1 MDPLELILII
11 LVIAYLGIFTIHIL
25 YKCTKLEPQL
35 KYYHYGLAFFALM
48 FMLARI
54 FFLIND
60 LVYEASLNPSDKQ
73 GIFYLLGSISSGLA
87 VLGIMFVVE
96 KYVYKKLHFI
106 PSIIVLISI
115 ILMILLPTINNT
127 NMVTIYTGFGV
138 GISVIIP
145 ILYLIVGYQV
155 SGHTRKKSFILAF
168 AIIILLFGNIFNMGL
183 LKDAFPI
190 FKILSP
196 ITILIGFITF
206 HYGLLF
212 Y

>member
-73 GIFYLLGSISSGLA
+73 GLYYLFGSISSGLA

-168 AIIILLFGNIFNMGL
+168 AIIILLF
-183 LKDAFPI
+183 
-190 FKILSP
+190 
-196 ITILIGFITF
+196 
-206 HYGLLF
+206 
-212 Y
+212 